1 MFKHS
6 RGLTGAD
13 GNCRYWWSMGKYFG
27 GKIFGGVFGQDT
39 NKEISALAP
48 PTIKIKIIA
57 APERK

>member
-1 MFKHS
+1 
-6 RGLTGAD
+6 
-13 GNCRYWWSMGKYFG
+13 MGKYFG